1 MAITTTAAK
10 FVKTGD
16 TLDYKPAAA
25 VSAGAIKVVDGCNCI
40 ALWDIAANEASTL
53 KVLQRGEVVA
63 VTTDD
68 AIGSTDAG
76 TALYVVPTTGLITK
90 SANDGQ
96 VSPTPYSLLGYA
108 RAAIGATDLTF
119 EVVCA

>member
-10 FVKTGD
+10 FRKTGD
-16 TLDYKPAAA
+16 TLDYKPGSA

-53 KVLQRGEVVA
+53 KVLHRGEVVE
-63 VTTDD
+63 VTTDE
-68 AIGSTDAG
+68 AIGATDAG
-76 TALYVVPTTGLITK
+76 TAIYVVAATGLVTK
-90 SANDGQ
+90 TSTSN
-96 VSPTPYSLLGYA
+96 VLLGYA

-119 EVVCA
+119 EIVCA

>member
-53 KVLQRGEVVA
+53 KVLHKGEVIA
-63 VTTDD
+63 ITTDD
-68 AIGSTDAG
+68 AIGATAAG
-76 TALYVVPTTGLITK
+76 TAIYVVAATGLVTK
-90 SANDGQ
+90 TATDN
-96 VSPTPYSLLGYA
+96 VLLGYA
-108 RAAIGATDLTF
+108 AAAIGATDLTF